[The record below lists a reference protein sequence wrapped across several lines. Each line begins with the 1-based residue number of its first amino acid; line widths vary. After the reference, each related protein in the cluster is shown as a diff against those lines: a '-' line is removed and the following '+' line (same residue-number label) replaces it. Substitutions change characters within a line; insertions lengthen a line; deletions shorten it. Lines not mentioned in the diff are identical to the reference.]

1 MAGSR
6 IPTDE
11 TEDTNDMAFE
21 LPPEQT
27 GPAAWYGPEM
37 ARSTEWLMPLSA
49 AEVAEVEAATK
60 KFVARDTDIAD
71 MKPSDFALPMLGRKL
86 KARVEEEVLNG
97 RGFLLLRGLP
107 VERWSMREAATAFYG
122 LGVHLGSAR
131 SQNGKGH
138 VLGHVA
144 NLGLDY
150 ADPEVR
156 GYQTSARLNF
166 HTDSSDLVGLLCL
179 TTPQSGGLSSIAS
192 STTVWN
198 EMMRRRPDL
207 ARVLLGPVYYTRWG
221 EVGAGLK
228 PYYGVPVFS
237 PSAGHMVTRYVRSSI
252 RKAQLMAEVPRLSPA
267 QEEALDYFDS
277 LTNDPTI
284 HLSMEFKPGDIQM
297 LCNHWILHSRT
308 SYVDWPEPERRRHLL
323 RLWLACDDG
332 PVVPESFTSSI
343 RESTKSGRPGGIQVP
358 GVPLSAPIAPC

>member
-1 MAGSR
+1 M
-6 IPTDE
+6 E
-11 TEDTNDMAFE
+11 TEMPQDAAALSDVLREIRT
-21 LPPEQT
+21 PQ
-27 GPAAWYGPEM
+27 AWYGPDQAKLTDWRHELTDSDRRELR
-37 ARSTEWLMPLSA
+37 AALAVAKKTGLPLHELRREHFPLSA
-49 AEVAEVEAATK
+49 EFVSRLAALRREA
-60 KFVARDTDIAD
+60 
-71 MKPSDFALPMLGRKL
+71 L
-86 KARVEEEVLNG
+86 EG
-97 RGFLLLRGLP
+97 RGFFLLRGVP
-107 VERWSMREAATAFYG
+107 VADYSAWDSAAAFWGIGLYLGEA
-122 LGVHLGSAR
+122 V

>member
-1 MAGSR
+1 MPQDAAALQNGLSEIR
-6 IPTDE
+6 TP
-11 TEDTNDMAFE
+11 
-21 LPPEQT
+21 Q
-27 GPAAWYGPEM
+27 AWYGPDQAKLGDWRHELTDSDRRELRTALAV
-37 ARSTEWLMPLSA
+37 ARKSDLPLHELGREQFPLSSEFVGRLHA
-49 AEVAEVEAATK
+49 LRREA
-60 KFVARDTDIAD
+60 
-71 MKPSDFALPMLGRKL
+71 L
-86 KARVEEEVLNG
+86 EG
-97 RGFLLLRGLP
+97 RGFFLLRGLP
-107 VERWSMREAATAFYG
+107 VADYSPWESAAAFWGMGLYLGEA
-122 LGVHLGSAR
+122 V

-179 TTPQSGGLSSIAS
+179 QTPQSGGLSSIAS

-198 EMMRRRPDL
+198 EMLRRRPDL
-207 ARVLLGPVYYTRWG
+207 ARALLGPVYYTRWG
-221 EVGAGLK
+221 EVGSGMK

-237 PSAGHMVTRYVRSSI
+237 PSAGHMVVRYVRSSI
-252 RKAQLMAEVPRLSPA
+252 RKAQLMSEVPRLTPI
-267 QEEALDYFDS
+267 QEEALDFFDS

-284 HLSMEFKPGDIQM
+284 HLSMEFQPGDIQM

-323 RLWLACDDG
+323 RLWLACEDG

-358 GVPLSAPIAPC
+358 GVALTAPLNPC